1 MDSHGGDPQNEAGL
15 VQQQH
20 PGMPC
25 RRREKE
31 RDPRG
36 ENDQCQRHQHR
47 AEQAKRHG
55 WRSLVPIFGGAEA
68 VATELTC
75 GAAYLEPCRRTS
87 NLPMKTWGESTERT
101 RRILPPSAASST
113 KSTTATDAV
122 S

>member
-1 MDSHGGDPQNEAGL
+1 MDSQGGDPQNEPGL
-15 VQQQH
+15 VQEQH

-55 WRSLVPIFGGAEA
+55 WRSLVPIFGGAEV
-68 VATELTC
+68 VATELPG
-75 GAAYLEPCRRTS
+75 GAAYLEHYRGAS
-87 NLPMKTWGESTERT
+87 NMPMKTWGVSSGRI
-101 RRILPPSAASST
+101 RRIVTPSAASST
-113 KSTTATDAV
+113 KSTT
-122 S
+122 